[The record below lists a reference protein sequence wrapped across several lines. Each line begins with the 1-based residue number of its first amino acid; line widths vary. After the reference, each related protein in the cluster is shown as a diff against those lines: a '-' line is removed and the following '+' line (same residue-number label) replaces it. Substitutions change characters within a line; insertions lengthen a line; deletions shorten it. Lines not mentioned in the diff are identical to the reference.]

1 MEILFAT
8 TELSPYVRASGLADV
23 AAALPK
29 TLKTFGHR
37 VTVVIPRYPSFE
49 EAGLLVAR
57 RLTPLRVELGERAF
71 DVTIYDGRL
80 SSQVDLVLL
89 EVPGLEVPGSSER
102 PESRDDGKDH
112 ADNATRFAVFSRAVA
127 ELVRQRQEST
137 APFDVVHVSDW
148 PTALVAKYLKDLG
161 VSTPS
166 LLTIH
171 DGTTQG
177 LFPKETLAA
186 LGVVDAGANGSVN
199 VLEQGVLA
207 ADAVTTVSPG
217 YAIALRSEK
226 AGAHLGRL
234 LEDKARVTG
243 IAPGIDYGVWNPAT
257 DSHLAARY
265 DAEDTS
271 NKGRCRGAL
280 RRELGL
286 PFDVEAPLVLHV
298 GPLSER
304 HGSDL
309 VAAILARI
317 LRGSDSQVVVA
328 GDGDAALVATFE
340 AAVARGHG
348 RAAFVRAP
356 VDGLVHRLFAA
367 ADIVLLPHRG
377 ETNDFTHL
385 RAQRYGALPVAFR
398 TGSLA
403 DAIVDVDAK
412 LETGTGFLFDEADEA
427 SFYGAVSRA
436 IAAWA
441 SPAWPSLRRRV
452 MKLDRSWERTARQY
466 EQAYKAIASSAS

>member
-57 RLTPLRVELGERAF
+57 RLTPLRVELGDRAF

-89 EVPGLEVPGSSER
+89 EVPGSFER
-102 PESRDDGKDH
+102 PGDREDGKDH
-112 ADNATRFAVFSRAVA
+112 ADNATHYAVFSRAVA

-137 APFDVVHVSDW
+137 APFDVVHASDW

-161 VSTPS
+161 VATPS

-171 DGTTQG
+171 DGSTQG

-186 LGVVDAGANGSVN
+186 LGVAPPEARGPVN
-199 VLEQGVLA
+199 VLEQGVLS
-207 ADAVTTVSPG
+207 ADAITTVSPG
-217 YAIALRSEK
+217 YAHALRADK
-226 AGAHLGRL
+226 AGAHLGTL
-234 LEDKARVTG
+234 LEEKARVTG

-265 DAEDTS
+265 DAEDAS

-280 RRELGL
+280 RKELGL
-286 PFDVEAPLVLHV
+286 PFDVDAPLVLHV
-298 GPLSER
+298 GPLDER

-309 VAAILARI
+309 VARILARI
-317 LRGSDSQVVVA
+317 LRGSDAQVVVA
-328 GDGDAALVATFE
+328 GNANADAELVAAFE
-340 AAVARGHG
+340 GAVTRGHG

-356 VDGLVHRLFAA
+356 SDALVHRLFAA
-367 ADIVLLPHRG
+367 ADVVLLPHRG
-377 ETNDFTHL
+377 ETNDSAHL

-398 TGSLA
+398 SGSLA
-403 DAIVDVDAK
+403 DAIVDVDAT

-441 SPAWPSLRRRV
+441 SPGWSSLRRRI

-466 EQAYKAIASSAS
+466 EQAYKAIASSAA